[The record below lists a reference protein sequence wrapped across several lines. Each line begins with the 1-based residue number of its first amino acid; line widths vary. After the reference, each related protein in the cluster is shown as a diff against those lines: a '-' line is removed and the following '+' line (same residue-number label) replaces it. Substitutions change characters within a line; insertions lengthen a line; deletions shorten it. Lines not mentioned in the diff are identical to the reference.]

1 MKTLKNSRSS
11 RVSVRNHVG
20 NGLTAGA
27 MVESAPLRVS
37 QVLVGCVDLISEE
50 DKCHDARGQS
60 EGRESGGKR
69 LVYYEILDE
78 G

>member
-1 MKTLKNSRSS
+1 MKVYEIVLR
-11 RVSVRNHVG
+11 
-20 NGLTAGA
+20 NGLTAGV
-27 MVESAPLRVS
+27 MVESDPSRVS
-37 QVLVGCVDLISEE
+37 QVLVGCLDLVSE

-69 LVYYEILDE
+69 LVYYEIFDE

>member
-1 MKTLKNSRSS
+1 VYEIVLR
-11 RVSVRNHVG
+11 
-20 NGLTAGA
+20 NGLTAGV
-27 MVESAPLRVS
+27 MVENVPLRVS

-60 EGRESGGKR
+60 EGRESGE